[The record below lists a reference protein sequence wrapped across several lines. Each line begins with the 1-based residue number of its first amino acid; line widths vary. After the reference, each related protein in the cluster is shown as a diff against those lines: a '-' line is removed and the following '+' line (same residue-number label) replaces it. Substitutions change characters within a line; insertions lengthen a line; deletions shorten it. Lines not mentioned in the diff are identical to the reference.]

1 MNTKIV
7 KHSIW
12 LMLPV
17 SVVMVYFLIS
27 ASGFF
32 ELNLLWTVPFMVLTY
47 GFFIWGPSMLMT
59 YLLESIILS
68 KESSLQ
74 QVILV
79 FNIETGITFLIIG
92 LLFGGLSSGIPF
104 LALGMS
110 VVIQICRVFYIRHK
124 LNVIKKK
131 EQLSNE
137 GGHLRLIK

>member
-1 MNTKIV
+1 
-7 KHSIW
+7 
-12 LMLPV
+12 MLPV

-79 FNIETGITFLIIG
+79 FTIETGITFLIIG